1 MMKTSSSS
9 SSLMLGRRSLLV
21 AAAGAVLARPSLAA
35 GYPDKPLKIIVPY
48 VPGGG
53 ADILARYMAQML
65 TAPLGQPVIVE
76 NRGGA
81 GGMIGVDVGLA
92 APADGSVLTLISSS
106 YTVNPSLYK
115 LKYDPVR
122 DIVPIGQMSAGPL
135 LVVVNAKSPIR
146 TLADLAKAARAK
158 PGQLTYASSGQGSA
172 LHLAAAQFARL
183 AGVQMNHIPYKGGG
197 AALTDVMSGQVDS
210 YFAATASAMPHVE
223 AGRLRALAV
232 TTTSRIASLPDV
244 PTVAECGFPGYDVT
258 LWYGLI
264 GPNGLPPDIVR
275 RVNAELGKILVLPA
289 TAEKF
294 KADGA
299 VPSGGT
305 PQAFGSR
312 IAREIASWRDTVSA
326 LNIKVE

>member
-1 MMKTSSSS
+1 MKTSSSS

-232 TTTSRIASLPDV
+232 TTTAASPRCRTCRPSPSADFLATTSRCGTASSGRMASRRTSFDASMPNSARSSCCRRRPKSSR
-244 PTVAECGFPGYDVT
+244 PTARC
-258 LWYGLI
+258 
-264 GPNGLPPDIVR
+264 R
-275 RVNAELGKILVLPA
+275 RAARPRRSEAASRGRSHLGA
-289 TAEKF
+289 T
-294 KADGA
+294 
-299 VPSGGT
+299 PS
-305 PQAFGSR
+305 R
-312 IAREIASWRDTVSA
+312 R
-326 LNIKVE
+326 